1 MISLVGSNAMELQ
14 AGFNR
19 EAQRN
24 ALLASAGRGSQDGM
38 RLGALPVTTS
48 SGSNI
53 ARKLTQHPHGRFDDD
68 MGLGITDSSMGV
80 HIGFSAPMWR
90 YGSSA

>member
-14 AGFNR
+14 AGFNG

-38 RLGALPVTTS
+38 RLDALPVTTS

-53 ARKLTQHPHGRFDDD
+53 ARKLTQHPHGQFDDD
-68 MGLGITDSSMGV
+68 MGLGITDSTMGIL
-80 HIGFSAPMWR
+80 IGFPALMFS
-90 YGSSA
+90 YGSSS